1 MGGRRYPPA
10 VKWFVVV
17 ALVLAG
23 CSATV
28 ARAAGPAP
36 TMTSTAAR
44 TTTVTPATM
53 VTTGAP
59 TTTSAT
65 VDPGTLPQTS
75 ARPSASDPAF
85 GARMS
90 LLWQA
95 VVSGDASVALPAFFP
110 ESAYLQVKAITNPD
124 ADWHQRL
131 VRLYDADI
139 AGLHARVEG
148 HAATLVGISVPDAA
162 ATWVLPGAEYNKG
175 SYWRV
180 YGTAVHY
187 DIDGRAA
194 TFVIQSLISWR
205 GQWYVVHLT
214 TPPR

>member
-1 MGGRRYPPA
+1 
-10 VKWFVVV
+10 VKRFVAV
-17 ALVLAG
+17 ALLLAG
-23 CSATV
+23 CSSTV
-28 ARAAGPAP
+28 ARATAP
-36 TMTSTAAR
+36 TSTTLPSTSAP
-44 TTTVTPATM
+44 TTVT
-53 VTTGAP
+53 TTAP
-59 TTTSAT
+59 TTTSTTA
-65 VDPGTLPQTS
+65 DPGTLPQTT

-85 GARMS
+85 AARLA

-95 VVSGDASVALPAFFP
+95 LVSGDSSVALPAFFL
-110 ESAYLQVKAITNPD
+110 EAAYLQVKAISNPD

-139 AGLHARVEG
+139 AGLHARVAG
-148 HAATLVGISVPDAA
+148 HTAMFVSVAVPDAA
-162 ATWVLPGAEYNKG
+162 ATWVVPGAEYNKG

-180 YGTAVHY
+180 YGTVVHY
-187 DIDGRAA
+187 EVDGRAS